1 MSNQT
6 ESSFWR
12 QIKTGLSSTD
22 AICTRIEN
30 SSTQGIP
37 DLLLLD
43 RAKDFHLIELKVV
56 KGNKVLLS
64 PHQVSF
70 ATRHKGARS
79 WIVAKKK
86 DTVPLYRSDQA
97 TAVFEDGIRCP
108 AHGTF
113 TKPVNWA
120 DFLTTIETYRV
131 PFES

>member
-6 ESSFWR
+6 ESSFWK

-70 ATRHKGARS
+70 ATRHAGARS
-79 WIVAKKK
+79 WIVAKKD
-86 DTVPLYRSDQA
+86 DTVYLYRSDQA
-97 TAVFEDGIRCP
+97 IAVFEDGIRCP

-113 TKPVNWA
+113 TKPIDWSH
-120 DFLTTIETYRV
+120 FLTTIETRRV
-131 PFES
+131 PLEP

>member
-22 AICTRIEN
+22 VVCTRIEN

-43 RAKDFHLIELKVV
+43 RQNQFHLIELKVA
-56 KGNKVLLS
+56 KGYKVLLS

-70 ATRHKGARS
+70 ATRHKDARS
-79 WIVAKKK
+79 WIVAKKD
-86 DTVPLYRSDQA
+86 DTVYLYRADQA
-97 TAVFEDGIRCP
+97 IEVFADGIRCP

-113 TKPVNWA
+113 TKPIDWSH
-120 DFLTTIETYRV
+120 FLTTIETHRV
-131 PFES
+131 PLEP

>member
-22 AICTRIEN
+22 VVCTRIEN

-43 RAKDFHLIELKVV
+43 RQNQFHLIELKVA

-70 ATRHKGARS
+70 ATRHKDARS
-79 WIVAKKK
+79 WLVVKK
-86 DTVPLYRSDQA
+86 DDTVYLYRAGQA
-97 TAVFEDGIRCP
+97 IEVSEDGIRCP

-113 TKPVNWA
+113 TKPIDWSH
-120 DFLTTIETYRV
+120 FLTTIETHRG
-131 PFES
+131 PLEP

>member
-22 AICTRIEN
+22 VVCTRIEN

-43 RAKDFHLIELKVV
+43 RQNQFHLIELKVA

-70 ATRHKGARS
+70 ATRHKDARS
-79 WIVAKKK
+79 WIVVKK
-86 DTVPLYRSDQA
+86 DDTVYLYRAGQA
-97 TAVFEDGIRCP
+97 IEVFEDVIRCP

-113 TKPVNWA
+113 TKPIDWSH
-120 DFLTTIETYRV
+120 FLTTIETHGG
-131 PFES
+131 PLEP

>member
-12 QIKTGLSSTD
+12 QLKTGLSSPD
-22 AICTRIEN
+22 VVCTRIEN

-43 RAKDFHLIELKVV
+43 RQNQFHLIELKVA

-70 ATRHKGARS
+70 ATRHKDARS
-79 WIVAKKK
+79 WIVVKK
-86 DTVPLYRSDQA
+86 DDTVYLYRAGQA
-97 TAVFEDGIRCP
+97 IEVFEDGIRCP

-113 TKPVNWA
+113 TKPIDWSH
-120 DFLTTIETYRV
+120 FLTTIETHRV
-131 PFES
+131 PLEP

>member
-22 AICTRIEN
+22 VVCTRIEN

-43 RAKDFHLIELKVV
+43 RQSQFHLIELKVA

-79 WIVAKKK
+79 WIVVKK
-86 DTVPLYRSDQA
+86 DDTVHLYRADQA
-97 TAVFEDGIRCP
+97 IQVFEDGIRVA

-120 DFLTTIETYRV
+120 DFLTTIETHRV
-131 PFES
+131 PLEP